1 MKKLFTSV
9 FIFFAVFSLTGCSSP
24 MKTTEKCPNNLSSS
38 FSADMVLAL
47 DKLNAEGTISRLGD
61 GEWEVEFE
69 SPNTLS
75 GVCMKFSS
83 GNVTASY
90 KGLNFSVPRSALPAK
105 AMLLNLIDAVDTNA
119 RSEEL
124 KGASN
129 EGMLE
134 ISGSLECGDY
144 VITVDD
150 KGYIHS
156 FSMPNN
162 LLKIAFSD
170 VDVHGAPQLAP
181 ETVVTE
187 MVSTTS
193 PAETDCTTEPA
204 DIETA
209 ADEQSQAADEVIVIQ
224 QENSNPEED

>member
-24 MKTTEKCPNNLSSS
+24 MKSTEKCPNNLSSS

-47 DKLNAEGTISRLGD
+47 DKLNAEGKISRLGD

-170 VDVHGAPQLAP
+170 VDVYSAPQLAP
-181 ETVVTE
+181 ETAVTE
-187 MVSTTS
+187 MIGTTS
-193 PAETDCTTEPA
+193 PAETECTTSE
-204 DIETA
+204 DIKTA
-209 ADEQSQAADEVIVIQ
+209 ADEDTQAADEVIVIQ
-224 QENSNPEED
+224 QENSSPEED

>member
-24 MKTTEKCPNNLSSS
+24 MKSTEKCPNNLSSP

-47 DKLNAEGTISRLGD
+47 DKLNAEGKISRLGD

-170 VDVHGAPQLAP
+170 VDVHSAPQIAP
-181 ETVVTE
+181 ETAVTE
-187 MVSTTS
+187 MIGTTS
-193 PAETDCTTEPA
+193 PAETECTTSA

-209 ADEQSQAADEVIVIQ
+209 ADEDTQAADEVIVIQ
-224 QENSNPEED
+224 QENSNLEED

>member
-24 MKTTEKCPNNLSSS
+24 MKSTEKCPNNLSST
-38 FSADMVLAL
+38 FSADMVLVL

-170 VDVHGAPQLAP
+170 VDVHSAPQIAP
-181 ETVVTE
+181 ETAVTE
-187 MVSTTS
+187 MIGTTT
-193 PAETDCTTEPA
+193 PAETECTTSA

-209 ADEQSQAADEVIVIQ
+209 ADEDTQAADEVIVIQ

>member
-24 MKTTEKCPNNLSSS
+24 MKSTEKCPNNLSSP

-170 VDVHGAPQLAP
+170 VDVHSAPQIAP
-181 ETVVTE
+181 ETAVTE
-187 MVSTTS
+187 MIGTTS
-193 PAETDCTTEPA
+193 PAETECTTSA

-209 ADEQSQAADEVIVIQ
+209 ADEDTQAADEVIVIQ
-224 QENSNPEED
+224 QENSSPEED

>member
-24 MKTTEKCPNNLSSS
+24 MKSTEKCPNNLSSP

-170 VDVHGAPQLAP
+170 VDVHSAPQIAP
-181 ETVVTE
+181 ETAVTE
-187 MVSTTS
+187 MIGTTS
-193 PAETDCTTEPA
+193 PAETECTTSA

-209 ADEQSQAADEVIVIQ
+209 ADEDTQAADEVIVIQ

>member
-24 MKTTEKCPNNLSSS
+24 MKSTEKCPNNLSSP

-170 VDVHGAPQLAP
+170 VDVHSAPQIAP
-181 ETVVTE
+181 ETAVTE
-187 MVSTTS
+187 MIGTTS
-193 PAETDCTTEPA
+193 PEETECTTSE
-204 DIETA
+204 DIKTA
-209 ADEQSQAADEVIVIQ
+209 ADEDTQAADEVIVIQ
-224 QENSNPEED
+224 QENSSPEED

>member
-24 MKTTEKCPNNLSSS
+24 MKSTEKCPNNLSSP

-170 VDVHGAPQLAP
+170 VDVHSATQIAP
-181 ETVVTE
+181 ETAVTE

-193 PAETDCTTEPA
+193 PAETECTTSE
-204 DIETA
+204 DIKTA
-209 ADEQSQAADEVIVIQ
+209 ADEDTQAADEVIVIQ